1 MRDWVL
7 HLCAVSKVLPYFLCA
22 GHYHYTRYGTYYLS
36 DMGTLLP
43 LTEENFTTIHSCGM
57 WNVIGS
63 DVTIES
69 TLIKYGKSLGGLIS
83 ITLQQRSVKKWAYS
97 LHVSTQLLHGFD
109 KMRDEEHRKVTV
121 LKEEKLGRIKADKLE
136 KVATEKVVINSELN
150 LIAGIDP
157 KKL

>member
-1 MRDWVL
+1 MRSVKSVAILLVRW
-7 HLCAVSKVLPYFLCA
+7 ALPLYKIWYLLFK
-22 GHYHYTRYGTYYLS
+22 RYGYTA
-36 DMGTLLP
+36 TLDRGKL
-43 LTEENFTTIHSCGM
+43 TTIRSCGI

-69 TLIKYGKSLGGLIS
+69 TFIKYGKSLGGLIS

-97 LHVSTQLLHGFD
+97 LHVSTQPIHDFD

-121 LKEEKLGRIKADKLE
+121 LKEEKLGRIKANKLE